1 MANPASVGLCGKMID
16 FYLSSYYWIKSAT

>member
-1 MANPASVGLCGKMID
+1 VGLCGKMID